1 MSFDLW
7 ITSNSP
13 GEVSSWVAG
22 VMPWIRQHRPDW
34 RVHLLLVPCPY
45 ASGAEKRVAQAI
57 PGFCEVMSPGE
68 TVLWY
73 LGLKPSATPQ
83 GREGAVLFLGGDPW
97 HALLL
102 KRKLRLP
109 ALGYFE
115 KPSPWTR
122 WFDGVAVAYPSDV
135 RRASDRCVGNLM
147 VDRLNWNPSLPE
159 CGGRPVRIGLFPGS
173 RAWQARLTLGPMLTT
188 VQELSQALGDAVE
201 FELVKS
207 PFITDQAL
215 GRALSHPFPLGL
227 PVTRAQIGEDHL
239 VLESGLRIGKRAG
252 GGSLEG
258 LDLAVTIPG
267 TNTAELACA
276 GIPFVVILHPL
287 AYIGGGGLSGLL
299 ERLPLPNRW
308 KSVLRKRK
316 YRRLKMTALPNQKA
330 GRMIAPELVLTN
342 SLEPLT
348 SQLRKWVEDPQEVE
362 RRRSELQGVMGEPGA
377 TLRLAEW
384 IFNAVERPNW

>member
-57 PGFCEVMSPGE
+57 PGFCEVMSPRE
-68 TVLWY
+68 TVMWY
-73 LGLKPSATPQ
+73 LGLTPSTTPK
-83 GREGAVLFLGGDPW
+83 GDKGAVLFLGGDPW

-102 KRKLRLP
+102 KRKLGLP
-109 ALGYFE
+109 VLGYFE

-122 WFDGVAVAYPSDV
+122 WFDGVALAYQGDIRRGSDHF
-135 RRASDRCVGNLM
+135 VGNLM
-147 VDRLNWNPSLPE
+147 VDRLNWNPTRPE
-159 CGGRPVRIGLFPGS
+159 GRPVRIGLFPGS
-173 RAWQARLTLGPMLTT
+173 RAWQARLTLGPMLTS
-188 VQELSQALGDAVE
+188 VQELSQTLGQAVQ

-207 PFITDQAL
+207 PFITDQGLA
-215 GRALSHPFPLGL
+215 RALSHPFPLGL
-227 PVTRAQIGEDHL
+227 PVTQAQIADDHL
-239 VLESGLRIGKRAG
+239 ILESGLKIAKRTG
-252 GGSLEG
+252 GVGLEG

-299 ERLPLPNRW
+299 ERLPLPNRL
-308 KSVLRKRK
+308 KSYLRKRK
-316 YRRLKMTALPNQKA
+316 HRRLKLTALPNQKA
-330 GRMIAPELVLTN
+330 GRMLVPELVLTD

-348 SQLRKWVEDPQEVE
+348 SLLRRWVEEPQEVE
-362 RRRSELQGVMGEPGA
+362 RRRNELQGVMGEPGA
-377 TLRLAEW
+377 TRRLAEW
-384 IFNAVERPNW
+384 IFDAVERPNR